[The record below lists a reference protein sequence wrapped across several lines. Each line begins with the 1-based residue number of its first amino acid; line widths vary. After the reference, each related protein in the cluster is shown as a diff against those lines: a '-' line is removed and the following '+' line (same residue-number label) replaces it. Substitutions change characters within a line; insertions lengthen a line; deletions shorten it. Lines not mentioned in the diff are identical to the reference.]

1 MVEEFFNALE
11 RAVAERNW
19 YAALTLA
26 LTLPDICA
34 QAEQPGTR
42 TSGRH
47 YKAWVEKHVV
57 PAYTRNVGYPPV
69 SMVFL
74 SADDCY
80 ALRCAL
86 LHGGSADIES
96 QTARKILKDFIFLT
110 PGRQAISW
118 HLNRKDDSLIL
129 MVDEFATDVLRA
141 AQAWWRSLGIEQKQ
155 AAQGPLISLTDA
167 DLVEGI

>member
-1 MVEEFFNALE
+1 MEEFFDALG
-11 RAVAERNW
+11 RAVSERNW
-19 YAALTLA
+19 YAALTLS

-34 QAEQPGTR
+34 QAEQPGTQ

-47 YKAWVEKHVV
+47 YKAWVEKHLV

-96 QTARKILKDFIFLT
+96 QKARKILKDFIFLT
-110 PGRQAISW
+110 PGKRGISW
-118 HLNRKDDSLIL
+118 HRNRKDDSLIL
-129 MVDEFATDVLRA
+129 MVDEFAIDVLRA
-141 AQAWWRSLGIEQKQ
+141 ARAWWGSMSDEQKQ
-155 AAQGPLISLTDA
+155 AAHASLISLTDA
-167 DLVEGI
+167 DHVEGF